1 MSSSMQ
7 SNVKILIVDD
17 NYEKVQQVADSIKNI
32 ENVELDYVNN
42 VRDGLIKLK
51 NTHFDL
57 LLVDIVLPQSLGE
70 EPKSSSGI
78 DMLEAVYSN
87 NLLNHPHDIVVVT
100 SHEQAYQEN
109 KQKVKRFGLPL
120 VKIQPDDSCFTI
132 LINNKVKYRKHF
144 GTKSTTTSESLEVPE
159 KVTLNWLLKNVSIK
173 LWGAAVSVLIV
184 VFFAGVQSSKLSI
197 VQETLLIDSKAPKN
211 VSADVKPESK
221 KAEVN

>member
-32 ENVELDYVNN
+32 ENVELDCVNN

-51 NTHFDL
+51 NGFFDL

-87 NLLNHPHDIVVVT
+87 KLLNHPYDIVVVT

-120 VKIQPDDSCFTI
+120 IKIQPDDSCFTT

-144 GTKSTTTSESLEVPE
+144 GAKSVTTSEVLKVPD
-159 KVTLNWLLKNVSIK
+159 KVTLIWLFKNVSIK
-173 LWGAAVSVLIV
+173 LWAAAIGILITA
-184 VFFAGVQSSKLSI
+184 FIAGVQSSKLSI
-197 VQETLLIDSKAPKN
+197 VQETLLIDSKASKN
-211 VSADVKPESK
+211 VSTDVKSES
-221 KAEVN
+221 